1 MKKFEYKFVLI
12 PVKNILKSAFDSEYK
27 MKYLE
32 AQWNALGKDGWE
44 FCTTGYNTL
53 IFKRESQ
60 EN

>member
-12 PVKNILKSAFDSEYK
+12 PVKGIFRSAFNAEYK

-32 AQWNALGKDGWE
+32 AQWNALGKEGWE

-53 IFKRESQ
+53 IFKREL
-60 EN
+60 ETN